1 MVKAPSEIAPRR
13 ISFAVTQM
21 SATNSNKVADCMKK
35 RMVSRNQRNRREA
48 FISSARKKEMN
59 LRSYTALA
67 KARMRS
73 ALEIASISR
82 PVEVE
87 TSSDKALESTTQRRA
102 RANTTLRYRAVQIK
116 RLTA

>member
-13 ISFAVTQM
+13 MSLAVTQT
-21 SATNSNKVADCMKK
+21 SVTSSSKVADCMNK
-35 RMVSRNQRNRREA
+35 RMVVRNQRKRRDA
-48 FISSARKKEMN
+48 FISSARKYEMN

-73 ALEIASISR
+73 ALEIASINR

-87 TSSDKALESTTQRRA
+87 TSSDKALDKTTQRRA
-102 RANTTLRYRAVQIK
+102 SANTTLR
-116 RLTA
+116 